1 MVQDNPKSIRTVT
14 TIIKD
19 STVYDSLHMY
29 NPTRANLYRH
39 NSCTEQGENGTGM
52 PVTAECLQRVII
64 CSKVDCK
71 YIRITESI
79 EKCATHLKTRREI
92 I

>member
-14 TIIKD
+14 TITKD
-19 STVYDSLHMY
+19 SVVDDSLHMY

-71 YIRITESI
+71 YIRTTEST